1 MKICQNDWARLHQGL
16 VIWRQSNHPSSPVA
30 HQLLMPYG
38 AKKSECTC
46 PHRAFYIVLFVIAQ
60 TGGNLNVHQQ
70 VTCAFWG
77 ISFRKHL
84 VLPFVTWPLAV
95 QQSSRKKSRTTEL
108 EHTVR
113 EGTDDE
119 HQGLVQRHRLA
130 LPGSGAALGGNIAL
144 LCEDRENQALESTWQ
159 SLASPSD
166 RELAT

>member
-1 MKICQNDWARLHQGL
+1 MRIWSLRNHLLHISWMPDEEDEIETSARTWAAFIHT
-16 VIWRQSNHPSSPVA
+16 SPA
-30 HQLLMPYG
+30 HTSDLLP
-38 AKKSECTC
+38 
-46 PHRAFYIVLFVIAQ
+46 
-60 TGGNLNVHQQ
+60 
-70 VTCAFWG
+70 CAFWG

-144 LCEDRENQALESTWQ
+144 LCEDRENQASESTWQ

-166 RELAT
+166 RELETSPVLKRPT

>member
-1 MKICQNDWARLHQGL
+1 MPDEEDETETNARTWAAFIHTR
-16 VIWRQSNHPSSPVA
+16 SPA
-30 HQLLMPYG
+30 HTFDLLP
-38 AKKSECTC
+38 
-46 PHRAFYIVLFVIAQ
+46 
-60 TGGNLNVHQQ
+60 
-70 VTCAFWG
+70 CAFWG